1 MQTITEYKFFER
13 EIVEHTLNDPSQ
25 VIPLLQ
31 KVQEKEGYVPE
42 KAIEEISEITGV
54 SVSNIFSVITF
65 YKQFRLRPPGKFMI
79 RVCDGT
85 ACHVNNA
92 RTLLDI
98 LNDELKLEGTDTT
111 EDGLFTV
118 MPVACLGCCSLAPV
132 IMINGD
138 THGKLTPQK
147 LRKIIK
153 EYQRKGKETN

>member
-1 MQTITEYKFFER
+1 MQTISEFRFFPR
-13 EIVEHTLNDPSQ
+13 ETVEHTMGDPSQ

-31 KVQEKEGYVPE
+31 MVQEKEGYVPE

-65 YKQFRLRPPGKFMI
+65 YKQFRLRPPGKYII

-85 ACHVNNA
+85 ACHVNDA

-98 LNDELKLEGTDTT
+98 LNDELKLEGSDTT

-132 IMINGD
+132 IMVGED

-147 LRKIIK
+147 LRRIIK
-153 EYQRKGKETN
+153 DYQKKGKESN

>member
-1 MQTITEYKFFER
+1 MQTIESQYFDR
-13 EIVEHTLNDPSQ
+13 ETIEHTLNDPSQ

-31 KVQEKEGYVPE
+31 KVQESQGYIPE

-65 YKQFRLRPPGKFMI
+65 YKQFRLRPPGKFII

-92 RTLLDI
+92 RMLLDI
-98 LNDELKLEGTDTT
+98 LTDELKLEGSDTT

-132 IMINGD
+132 MMVNED

-147 LRKIIK
+147 LRRIIK
-153 EYQRKGKETN
+153 EYQRKGKASN

>member
-1 MQTITEYKFFER
+1 MQD
-13 EIVEHTLNDPSQ
+13 IVETKYFDRETVVHALNDPSQ

-31 KVQEKEGYVPE
+31 YVQEKEGYIPE

-65 YKQFRLRPPGKFMI
+65 YKQFRLRPPGKYII

-85 ACHVNNA
+85 ACHVNGA

-111 EDGLFTV
+111 QDGLFTI

-132 IMINGD
+132 MMINED
-138 THGKLTPQK
+138 TYGKLTPQK
-147 LRKIIK
+147 LRKIIRD
-153 EYQRKGKETN
+153 YQRKGRETN

>member
-1 MQTITEYKFFER
+1 MQTIPESKFFER
-13 EIVEHTLNDPSQ
+13 ETIEHTLNDPSQ

-65 YKQFRLRPPGKFMI
+65 YKQFRLRPPGKYMI

-85 ACHVNNA
+85 ACHVNDA

-132 IMINGD
+132 IMINED

-153 EYQRKGKETN
+153 EYQKKGKETN